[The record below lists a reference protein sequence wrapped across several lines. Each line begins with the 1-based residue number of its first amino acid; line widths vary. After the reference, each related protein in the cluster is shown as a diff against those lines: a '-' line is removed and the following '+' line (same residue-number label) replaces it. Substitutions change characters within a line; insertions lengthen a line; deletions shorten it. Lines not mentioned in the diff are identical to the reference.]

1 VHNNAQNI
9 LKEKFDDLGTLTT
22 FGVAIQYHLS
32 LGSLF
37 GICPQLE
44 VLPYTSPFVKG
55 YL

>member
-1 VHNNAQNI
+1 MHNNAQNF

-22 FGVAIQYHLS
+22 FGIALTYYLS

-37 GICPQLE
+37 GTCPQLE